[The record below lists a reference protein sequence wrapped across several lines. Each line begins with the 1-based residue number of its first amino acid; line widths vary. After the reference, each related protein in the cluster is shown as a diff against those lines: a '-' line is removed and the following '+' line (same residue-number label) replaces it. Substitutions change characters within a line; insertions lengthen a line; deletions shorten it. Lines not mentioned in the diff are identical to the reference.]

1 MGPCKKKLLADRQID
16 RPFVELPIRDP
27 QMMNHHTNH
36 DCRKHSFVKPSAKD
50 EENLIRVGLLVSTL
64 ISADNTTSPAI
75 PTHMDKYTIS
85 EIRLNNRVCKAYTG
99 RFIRYQA
106 TLKPA
111 RHAVAWI
118 ESSSPI
124 IEIISK
130 EVHQKL
136 SCGLGPQSY
145 INGIHVAGFCATGL
159 MGFIKDQIGAC
170 ETCAQTKML
179 MKGDSTIAQT
189 MKKLYGPDDFL
200 GLAAS
205 ANPLSILSCDEA
217 GPFYIQDQRG
227 GYKTTHILACVEIIT
242 YKVHLIPLPKL
253 DTLHFVRALEI
264 LQSLRGKFSTLIM
277 DDHTSHRPLS
287 QTQHEE
293 QQVKQSMLESV
304 IEKGHASFLATA
316 GIKIV
321 VASPKRHEKLGRAE
335 FIVKRI
341 KIFLAS
347 SLKTWAF
354 SDSFDFQHKVSLI
367 TPYLNE
373 RPVFHTPQGVLTPY
387 SLEQAML
394 KRSPAKPRM
403 LTFAEFI
410 VPSDKQVYRQII
422 KMATFSKKIIF
433 EVATATA
440 LHLLNKKNLHNKLKV
455 GELVYIPDRLL
466 RKHPN
471 SIRDALGKI
480 IEVAS
485 STRDYLIQTLDGD
498 IMKRHYSDLINA
510 NTTKNQGEVM
520 LIDPFQIVDVKSII
534 VPESL
539 YPRFKL
545 QLDKFR
551 NDTSKASPD
560 EPDEPDELDIDE
572 AGE

>member
-1 MGPCKKKLLADRQID
+1 
-16 RPFVELPIRDP
+16 
-27 QMMNHHTNH
+27 
-36 DCRKHSFVKPSAKD
+36 
-50 EENLIRVGLLVSTL
+50 
-64 ISADNTTSPAI
+64 
-75 PTHMDKYTIS
+75 
-85 EIRLNNRVCKAYTG
+85 
-99 RFIRYQA
+99 
-106 TLKPA
+106 
-111 RHAVAWI
+111 
-118 ESSSPI
+118 
-124 IEIISK
+124 
-130 EVHQKL
+130 
-136 SCGLGPQSY
+136 
-145 INGIHVAGFCATGL
+145 

-205 ANPLSILSCDEA
+205 ANPLSILSVDEA
-217 GPFYIQDQRG
+217 GPFYIQDHRG
-227 GYKTTHILACVEIIT
+227 GYKTTYILACVEIIT

-304 IEKGHASFLATA
+304 IERGHASFLATA

-321 VASPKRHEKLGRAE
+321 VSSPKRHEKLGRAE

-367 TPYLNE
+367 TQYLNE
-373 RPVFHTPQGVLTPY
+373 RPVFHTPEGVLTPY

-394 KRSPAKPRM
+394 KRSTWEPRM

-410 VPSDKQVYRQII
+410 VPSDKQIYKQII

-433 EVATATA
+433 EVATATT
-440 LHLLNKKNLHNKLKV
+440 LHLLNKLKV

-485 STRDYLIQTLDGD
+485 STRDYLIRTLDGD

-520 LIDPFQIVDVKSII
+520 LIDPFQIIDVKNMI
-534 VPESL
+534 VPEAL

-545 QLDKFR
+545 QLDKFG
-551 NDTSKASPD
+551 NDSNEASPY
-560 EPDEPDELDIDE
+560 EPDEPNEVDADE
-572 AGE
+572 ADNLPTGNDRLSKALNAANPSKTDKIIKRKLQSDEQEDVEIPENLRNIKKKKKKNPLKKKKKKKKKKK